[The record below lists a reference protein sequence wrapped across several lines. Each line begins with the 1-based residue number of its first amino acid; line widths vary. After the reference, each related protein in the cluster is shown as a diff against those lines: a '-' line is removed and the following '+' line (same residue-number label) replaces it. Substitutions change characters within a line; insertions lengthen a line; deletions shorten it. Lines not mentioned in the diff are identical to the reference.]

1 MDKLVKKV
9 VLTVY
14 ISQFAL
20 IIVAVFCCS
29 VPLFSDSQ
37 YLTGWKA
44 ISGLC
49 ILASIFVVNIFYMTT
64 QFQGK
69 KSLLPGKIAL
79 ECMGEMFF
87 RIDENCNKGLFS
99 KEDTENC
106 KQRYNNVLK
115 WLGRFNSLAVPLMII
130 DSAAI
135 GLSIIGIV
143 ILQIKK
149 HEVSFSSLYG
159 VAGFFIVMQTTCL
172 FISSRFLWKTVFA
185 WIERLRNIKVVK
197 LHSSLITKTG
207 GMDGVLNENLL
218 G

>member
-1 MDKLVKKV
+1 MDKLVKKQ

-20 IIVAVFCCS
+20 IVVALFCCL
-29 VPLFSDSQ
+29 VPIFSGSL

-49 ILASIFVVNIFYMTT
+49 ILTSFFVVNIFYMTT

-99 KEDTENC
+99 KEGTENC

-130 DSAAI
+130 DCAVI
-135 GLSIIGIV
+135 GLSIIGII

-149 HEVSFSSLYG
+149 YEVSFCSLYG
-159 VAGFFIVMQTTCL
+159 VAGFFIVMQTACL
-172 FISSRFLWKTVFA
+172 FISSRFLWKAVFA

-197 LHSSLITKTG
+197 LP
-207 GMDGVLNENLL
+207 
-218 G
+218 

>member
-1 MDKLVKKV
+1 MDKLVKKE

-14 ISQFAL
+14 ISQFAM
-20 IIVAVFCCS
+20 IAVALFCCL
-29 VPLFSDSQ
+29 VPLFSDFL
-37 YLTGWKA
+37 YLTDWKA

-99 KEDTENC
+99 NEDTENC

-130 DSAAI
+130 DCAVI

-143 ILQIKK
+143 ILQIKNMK
-149 HEVSFSSLYG
+149 FHFVLSMEL
-159 VAGFFIVMQTTCL
+159 QD
-172 FISSRFLWKTVFA
+172 FL
-185 WIERLRNIKVVK
+185 L
-197 LHSSLITKTG
+197 
-207 GMDGVLNENLL
+207 
-218 G
+218 

>member
-1 MDKLVKKV
+1 MDKLVKKE

-14 ISQFAL
+14 ISQIAL
-20 IIVAVFCCS
+20 IAVSLFCCI
-29 VPLFSDSQ
+29 VPLFSDSL

-79 ECMGEMFF
+79 ECMGEIFF

-99 KEDTENC
+99 KEDTDKC
-106 KQRYNNVLK
+106 KQRYNNTLK
-115 WLGRFNSLAVPLMII
+115 WLGRFNSLAEPLMII
-130 DSAAI
+130 DCAVI
-135 GLSIIGIV
+135 GLSIIGII

-149 HEVSFSSLYG
+149 HQVLFCSLYG
-159 VAGFFIVMQTTCL
+159 VSGFFIVMQTACL
-172 FISSRFLWKTVFA
+172 FISSRFLWNAVFA
-185 WIERLRNIKVVK
+185 WIERLRNIK
-197 LHSSLITKTG
+197 
-207 GMDGVLNENLL
+207 
-218 G
+218 

>member
-1 MDKLVKKV
+1 MDKLVKKE

-14 ISQFAL
+14 ISQFAM
-20 IIVAVFCCS
+20 IAVALFCCL
-29 VPLFSDSQ
+29 VPLFSDFL

-44 ISGLC
+44 FTGLC

-99 KEDTENC
+99 KKGTENC

-130 DSAAI
+130 DCAVI

-149 HEVSFSSLYG
+149 HEVSFCSLYG

-172 FISSRFLWKTVFA
+172 FISSRFLWKAVFA

-218 G
+218 D

>member
-1 MDKLVKKV
+1 MDKLVKKE

-14 ISQFAL
+14 ISQFAM
-20 IIVAVFCCS
+20 IIVALFCCL
-29 VPLFSDSQ
+29 VPLFSDSL

-49 ILASIFVVNIFYMTT
+49 ILASIFVINIVYMTT

-106 KQRYNNVLK
+106 KHRYNNVLK

-130 DSAAI
+130 DCVVI
-135 GLSIIGIV
+135 GLSIIGII
-143 ILQIKK
+143 ILQISK
-149 HEVSFSSLYG
+149 HQILFCSLYG
-159 VAGFFIVMQTTCL
+159 VAGFFIVMQTAYL
-172 FISSRFLWKTVFA
+172 FISSLFLWKTVLA
-185 WIERLRNIKVVK
+185 WIERLRNIK
-197 LHSSLITKTG
+197 
-207 GMDGVLNENLL
+207 
-218 G
+218 

>member
-1 MDKLVKKV
+1 M
-9 VLTVY
+9 
-14 ISQFAL
+14 S
-20 IIVAVFCCS
+20 
-29 VPLFSDSQ
+29 LFSDSM

-49 ILASIFVVNIFYMTT
+49 ILASIFAVNIFYMTA

-69 KSLLPGKIAL
+69 KSLLPGKLHLNVWAK
-79 ECMGEMFF
+79 C
-87 RIDENCNKGLFS
+87 FS
-99 KEDTENC
+99 ESTKTVIKAYFQKK

-130 DSAAI
+130 DCAVI

-149 HEVSFSSLYG
+149 HEVSFCSLYG
-159 VAGFFIVMQTTCL
+159 VAGFFIVMQTACL
-172 FISSRFLWKTVFA
+172 FISSRFLWKAVVA

-218 G
+218 D